1 MRKIGS
7 RVRKFASDLLDIPQD
22 VMTDVPRILIIGPY
36 RVHVENHHGVEK
48 FSDGEIRLRTA
59 RGVLQIIGAQLKIQ
73 AIYSH
78 DIWIDGTVSE
88 VKYLD

>member
-7 RVRKFASDLLDIPQD
+7 RVRKIASDWLDIPQD
-22 VMTDVPRILIIGPY
+22 VAADVPRILIIGPY

-59 RGVLQIIGAQLKIQ
+59 RGVLQIAGAQLKIQ
-73 AIYSH
+73 AIQTH
-78 DIWIDGTVSE
+78 EIWIEGNVSE